1 MIITVTSV
9 EDLAPSKQM
18 LVLAPSASS
27 APSSAEKVL
36 QQRCNALLSQLTD
49 ALPPGWKTKCNE
61 RGRQYYYRTGTKETQ
76 WKRPAGPPFV
86 DGDHAVATLLKQ
98 WGDGG
103 EEWGVA
109 LGIAPAA
116 WCAPATPEPPVLG
129 GARGAEAASQ
139 TPALRKLRNSWS
151 GAAPP
156 LRGLQRR
163 SAKELDKVVGIV
175 ERAIKAHEG
184 VDAKEIADTV
194 RQVNAWATRAGRQA
208 TVSALLA
215 NLDARDVAHC
225 KAAASLCAE
234 TDALTL
240 RDVAGDVPSERV
252 AAVRLKLKTVLL
264 TQLDV
269 NARKREQILAAQ
281 RPEIAAA
288 FAPPTS
294 ALRREVEARCHAAS
308 AGREAAENDQVKLSD
323 LQVSS
328 LLCTVTFYANL
339 AHSLTR
345 SPSHL

>member
-1 MIITVTSV
+1 
-9 EDLAPSKQM
+9 M
-18 LVLAPSASS
+18 LVPSTSASS
-27 APSSAEKVL
+27 SGASSAEKVL

-61 RGRQYYYRTGTKETQ
+61 RGRQYYYRAGTKETS

-86 DGDHAVATLLKQ
+86 DGDHAVATMLTS

-103 EEWGVA
+103 QEWGVA
-109 LGIAPAA
+109 LGDAPAA
-116 WCAPATPEPPVLG
+116 WRAPATPDPPVLG

-139 TPALRKLRNSWS
+139 TPTLRKLRNSWS

-163 SAKELDKVVGIV
+163 SAKELDQVVGIV

-184 VDAKEIADTV
+184 VNAKEIADTV
-194 RQVNAWATRAGRQA
+194 RQVNVWAAHAGRQA
-208 TVSALLA
+208 TVSALLS
-215 NLDARDVAHC
+215 NLDARDVELRE
-225 KAAASLCAE
+225 AATSLREE
-234 TDALTL
+234 TEKLTSC
-240 RDVAGDVPSERV
+240 DVAGEVPSERV

-269 NARKREQILAAQ
+269 NARKREQLLAAQ

-294 ALRREVEARCHAAS
+294 ALRSEVDASCRAAS
-308 AGREAAENDQVKLSD
+308 VRREAAENDQVKLSD
-323 LQVSS
+323 LQVSLFFYVPLHLCESCSPFDS
-328 LLCTVTFYANL
+328 LPLPYFD
-339 AHSLTR
+339 
-345 SPSHL
+345 